1 MKYSMCLSVTCSQ
14 ASSTAVN
21 EDKRDDVGFAGAD
34 ASAPGIPFIPVCLR
48 VDSRMSEGSSL
59 LLQVQRQVIWFYFD
73 YFFCSVFLKFE
84 SLIKSNT
91 AALQL
96 RMAPVWPPLATWQTS
111 RT

>member
-34 ASAPGIPFIPVCLR
+34 ASAPRHSFHSRLSRLCLR

-59 LLQVQRQVIWFYFD
+59 PLQVQRQVIWFYFD
-73 YFFCSVFLKFE
+73 YFFLFLFFWKF
-84 SLIKSNT
+84 
-91 AALQL
+91 
-96 RMAPVWPPLATWQTS
+96 
-111 RT
+111 